1 MYLFHNNIEVNETSY
16 YYKYLIDENVAT
28 FELIDSFEVPYSDC
42 GSSVQNLDENT
53 VIDSGMQG
61 VFGEYDKSHELIA
74 SFQMNVETFVYRVY
88 KYDFEGFYF
97 AGSQKE

>member
-1 MYLFHNNIEVNETSY
+1 
-16 YYKYLIDENVAT
+16 
-28 FELIDSFEVPYSDC
+28 
-42 GSSVQNLDENT
+42 
-53 VIDSGMQG
+53 MQG

-74 SFQMNVETFVYRVY
+74 SFQINVETFVYRVY